1 MALLLIIED
10 EAVLARNIARYF
22 EKLGHTAEVAHDGLA
37 GVAAAR
43 RLLPDV
49 VIVDYQLPG
58 LDGLEVIHALRQID
72 AEVRCV
78 MVTGHASVPVAI
90 DAMKAGFMDLL
101 TKPVA
106 LASLKA
112 VVDRALAERSTRRAL
127 DYYQKKEADSASLE
141 ALAGESAPM
150 QALRE
155 LVRTIAATE
164 PADRSPGAPI
174 LVLGET
180 GAGKELVARACHYA
194 GPRASAPFVEINC
207 AALPAQL
214 IEGELFGHE
223 KGAFTDA
230 QARKIGL
237 IEAADGGTLF
247 LDEIGELDLSLQ
259 AKLLRV
265 LENFRV
271 RRLGALQDRQ
281 VNVRIVAATNR
292 DLDQL
297 VEAGRFRSDLLYRLR
312 VFQINIPALRERGDD
327 VLLLARRF
335 AAQMAQRYG
344 KPAPVLDAPACE
356 RLRTHPWPGNVRE
369 LRNVMERAV
378 LLCRTGTLG
387 ADDLALGPRPAPAL
401 PRPAPGEAAR
411 PPAPAAGASL
421 EAVERQHLLQ
431 ALEQSHWNVT
441 RAARRLDISRDT
453 LRYRIEKH
461 GLQRPAGLGEAD

>member
-1 MALLLIIED
+1 MAMLLIIED
-10 EAVLARNIARYF
+10 EAVLARNVARFF
-22 EKLGHTAEVAHDGLA
+22 EKLGHTVEVAHDGPA
-37 GVAAAR
+37 GVEAAR
-43 RLLPDV
+43 RVMPDV
-49 VIVDYQLPG
+49 AIVDFQLPG
-58 LDGLEVIHALRQID
+58 LDGLEVIGALRKID
-72 AEVRCV
+72 AELRCV

-90 DAMKAGFMDLL
+90 DAMKAGYMDLL

-112 VVDRALAERSTRRAL
+112 VVDRALAERGTRRAL
-127 DYYQKKEADSASLE
+127 DYYQKKEADESSLE
-141 ALAGESAPM
+141 ALAGDSAPM
-150 QALRE
+150 QALRD
-155 LVRTIAATE
+155 LVRTMALSE
-164 PADRSPGAPI
+164 PADGSPGAPV

-194 GPRASAPFVEINC
+194 GPRAAAPFVEINC
-207 AALPAQL
+207 AALPAHL

-271 RRLGALQDRQ
+271 RRLGALQDRL
-281 VNVRIVAATNR
+281 VNVRVVCATNR

-297 VEAGRFRSDLLYRLR
+297 VEAGRFRADLLYRLR
-312 VFQINIPALRERGDD
+312 VFQINIPPLRARGDD

-335 AAQMAQRYG
+335 LAQMAQRYG
-344 KPAPVLDAPACE
+344 KAPPMLDASACDA
-356 RLRTHPWPGNVRE
+356 LRGHTWPGNVRE
-369 LRNVMERAV
+369 LRNVVERAV
-378 LLCRTGTLG
+378 LLNQGQPLG
-387 ADDLALGPRPAPAL
+387 AADLALGPRPAA
-401 PRPAPGEAAR
+401 PRAAAAAPG
-411 PPAPAAGASL
+411 PAGGASL
-421 EAVERQHLLQ
+421 EAVERQHLIQ
-431 ALEQSHWNVT
+431 ALEQAQWNVT
-441 RAARRLDISRDT
+441 RAARLLDISRDT

-461 GLQRPAGLGEAD
+461 GLQRPPGHFAVD

>member
-1 MALLLIIED
+1 
-10 EAVLARNIARYF
+10 
-22 EKLGHTAEVAHDGLA
+22 
-37 GVAAAR
+37 AAR
-43 RLLPDV
+43 RVMPDV
-49 VIVDYQLPG
+49 AIVDFQLPG
-58 LDGLEVIHALRQID
+58 LDGLEVIGALRKID
-72 AEVRCV
+72 AELRCV

-90 DAMKAGFMDLL
+90 DAMKAGYMDLL

-127 DYYQKKEADSASLE
+127 DYYQKKEADESSLD
-141 ALAGESAPM
+141 ALAGESGPM
-150 QALRE
+150 RALRD

-164 PADRSPGAPI
+164 PADGTPGAPI

-194 GPRASAPFVEINC
+194 GPRAAAPFIEINC

-271 RRLGALQDRQ
+271 RRLGAVQDRL
-281 VNVRIVAATNR
+281 VNVRIVCATNR

-312 VFQINIPALRERGDD
+312 VFQISAPPLRSRGDD

-335 AAQMAQRYG
+335 LTQMAQRYG
-344 KPAPVLDAPACE
+344 KPPPALDASASDA
-356 RLRTHPWPGNVRE
+356 LRAHHWPGNVRE
-369 LRNVMERAV
+369 LRNVIERAV
-378 LLCRTGTLG
+378 LLNQGNTLG
-387 ADDLALGPRPAPAL
+387 AGDLALGPRPAASQPAGCI
-401 PRPAPGEAAR
+401 APGAV
-411 PPAPAAGASL
+411 GASL
-421 EAVERQHLLQ
+421 EAVERQHLVQ
-431 ALEQSHWNVT
+431 ALEQAQWNVT
-441 RAARRLDISRDT
+441 RAARLLDVSRDT

-461 GLQRPAGLGEAD
+461 ALQRPGGSFSAD

>member
-1 MALLLIIED
+1 MAMLLIIED
-10 EAVLARNIARYF
+10 EAVLARNVARFF
-22 EKLGHTAEVAHDGLA
+22 EKLGHTVEIAHDGPA
-37 GVAAAR
+37 GVEAAR
-43 RLLPDV
+43 RVMPDV
-49 VIVDYQLPG
+49 AIVDFQLPG
-58 LDGLEVIHALRQID
+58 LDGLEVIGALRKID
-72 AEVRCV
+72 AELRCV

-90 DAMKAGFMDLL
+90 DAMKAGYMDLL

-112 VVDRALAERSTRRAL
+112 VVDRALAERGTRRAL
-127 DYYQKKEADSASLE
+127 DYYQKKEADESSLE
-141 ALAGESAPM
+141 ALAGDSAPM
-150 QALRE
+150 QALRD
-155 LVRTIAATE
+155 LVRTMALSE
-164 PADRSPGAPI
+164 PADGSPGAPV

-194 GPRASAPFVEINC
+194 GPRAAAPFVEINC
-207 AALPAQL
+207 AALPAHL

-271 RRLGALQDRQ
+271 RRLGALQDRL
-281 VNVRIVAATNR
+281 VNVRVVCATNR

-297 VEAGRFRSDLLYRLR
+297 VEAGRFRADLLYRLR
-312 VFQINIPALRERGDD
+312 VFQINIPPLRARGDD

-335 AAQMAQRYG
+335 LAQMAQRYG
-344 KPAPVLDAPACE
+344 KPPPMLDASACDA
-356 RLRTHPWPGNVRE
+356 LRGHTWPGNVRE
-369 LRNVMERAV
+369 LRNVVERAV
-378 LLCRTGTLG
+378 LLNQGQPLG
-387 ADDLALGPRPAPAL
+387 AADLALGPRPAAPRAPYATQGPA
-401 PRPAPGEAAR
+401 G
-411 PPAPAAGASL
+411 GASL
-421 EAVERQHLLQ
+421 EAVERQHLIQ
-431 ALEQSHWNVT
+431 ALEQAQWNVT
-441 RAARRLDISRDT
+441 RAARLLDISRDT

-461 GLQRPAGLGEAD
+461 GLQRPPGHFAVD

>member
-1 MALLLIIED
+1 MAMLLIIED
-10 EAVLARNIARYF
+10 EAVLARNVARFF
-22 EKLGHTAEVAHDGLA
+22 EKLGHTVEVAHDGPA
-37 GVAAAR
+37 GVEAAR
-43 RLLPDV
+43 RVMPDV
-49 VIVDYQLPG
+49 AIVDFQLPG
-58 LDGLEVIHALRQID
+58 LDGLEVIGALRKID
-72 AEVRCV
+72 AELRCV

-90 DAMKAGFMDLL
+90 DAMKAGYMDLL

-112 VVDRALAERSTRRAL
+112 VVDRALAERGTRRAL
-127 DYYQKKEADSASLE
+127 DYYQKKEADESSLE
-141 ALAGESAPM
+141 ALAGDSAPM
-150 QALRE
+150 QALRD
-155 LVRTIAATE
+155 LVRTIALSE

-207 AALPAQL
+207 AALPAHL

-271 RRLGALQDRQ
+271 RRLGALQDRL
-281 VNVRIVAATNR
+281 VNVRVVCATNR

-297 VEAGRFRSDLLYRLR
+297 VEAGRFRADLLYRLR
-312 VFQINIPALRERGDD
+312 VFQINIPPLRARGDD

-335 AAQMAQRYG
+335 LAQMAQRYG
-344 KPAPVLDAPACE
+344 KAPPMLDASACDA
-356 RLRTHPWPGNVRE
+356 LRAHTWPGNVRE
-369 LRNVMERAV
+369 LRNVVERAV
-378 LLCRTGTLG
+378 LLNQGQPLG
-387 ADDLALGPRPAPAL
+387 AADLALGPRPAA
-401 PRPAPGEAAR
+401 PRAAAAAPG
-411 PPAPAAGASL
+411 PAGGASL
-421 EAVERQHLLQ
+421 EAVERQHLIQ
-431 ALEQSHWNVT
+431 ALEQAQWNVT
-441 RAARRLDISRDT
+441 RAARLLDISRDT

-461 GLQRPAGLGEAD
+461 GLQRPAGQTIVD

>member
-1 MALLLIIED
+1 MAMLLIIED
-10 EAVLARNIARYF
+10 EAVLARNVARFF
-22 EKLGHTAEVAHDGLA
+22 EKLGHTVEVAHDGPA
-37 GVAAAR
+37 GVEAAR
-43 RLLPDV
+43 RVMPDV
-49 VIVDYQLPG
+49 AIVDFQLPG
-58 LDGLEVIHALRQID
+58 LDGLEVIGALRKID
-72 AEVRCV
+72 AELRCV

-90 DAMKAGFMDLL
+90 DAMKAGYMDLL

-112 VVDRALAERSTRRAL
+112 VVDRALAERGTRRAL
-127 DYYQKKEADSASLE
+127 DYYQKKEADGSSLD
-141 ALAGESAPM
+141 ALAGESTPM
-150 QALRE
+150 RALRD

-207 AALPAQL
+207 AALPAHL

-271 RRLGALQDRQ
+271 RRLGALQDRL
-281 VNVRIVAATNR
+281 VNVRVVCATNR

-297 VEAGRFRSDLLYRLR
+297 VEAGRFRADLLYRLR
-312 VFQINIPALRERGDD
+312 VFQINIPPLRARGDD

-335 AAQMAQRYG
+335 LAQMAQRYG
-344 KPAPVLDAPACE
+344 KAPPM
-356 RLRTHPWPGNVRE
+356 RWTR
-369 LRNVMERAV
+369 
-378 LLCRTGTLG
+378 
-387 ADDLALGPRPAPAL
+387 RPATHLRAHHLARQRARAAQRGGAGGAAEPGRCRCTTSRSGAG
-401 PRPAPGEAAR
+401 PAPGSLRQRGGGRRGAGRRRLAGSGRAA
-411 PPAPAAGASL
+411 APGPGAGAG
-421 EAVERQHLLQ
+421 AVERD
-431 ALEQSHWNVT
+431 AR
-441 RAARRLDISRDT
+441 RAAAGREPRHAALPHRKT
-453 LRYRIEKH
+453 
-461 GLQRPAGLGEAD
+461 RPAAPGRAVCA

>member
-10 EAVLARNIARYF
+10 EAVLAKNIARYF
-22 EKLGHTAEVAHDGLA
+22 ERLGHTAEVALDGPS

-43 RLLPDV
+43 ESLPDV
-49 VIVDYQLPG
+49 VIVDFQLPG
-58 LDGLEVIHALRQID
+58 MDGLEVIRALRKID

-78 MVTGHASVPVAI
+78 MVTGHASVPMAI

-106 LASLKA
+106 LARLKA
-112 VVDRALAERSTRRAL
+112 VVDRALAERGTRRAL
-127 DYYQKKEADSASLE
+127 DYYQKKEANESSLD
-141 ALAGESAPM
+141 ALAGESVPM
-150 QALRE
+150 RALRD

-164 PADRSPGAPI
+164 PADKSPGAPI

-194 GPRASAPFVEINC
+194 GPRAAAPFIEINC

-271 RRLGALQDRQ
+271 RRLGALQDRL
-281 VNVRIVAATNR
+281 VNVRVVCATNR

-312 VFQINIPALRERGDD
+312 VFQINIPPLRARGDD

-335 AAQMAQRYG
+335 LAQMAQRYG
-344 KPAPVLDAPACE
+344 KAPPALDATACE
-356 RLRTHPWPGNVRE
+356 ALRAHHWPGNVRE
-369 LRNVMERAV
+369 LRNVIERAV
-378 LLCRTGTLG
+378 LLNQGAELG
-387 ADDLALGPRPAPAL
+387 AGDLALGPRPAH
-401 PRPAPGEAAR
+401 APLHATGAA
-411 PPAPAAGASL
+411 PSSTTAAAAGASL
-421 EAVERQHLLQ
+421 EAVERQHLLR
-431 ALEQSHWNVT
+431 ALEQAEWNVT
-441 RAARRLDISRDT
+441 RAARLLDVSRDT

-461 GLQRPAGLGEAD
+461 GLQRPVGASGAD

>member
-1 MALLLIIED
+1 MAMLLIIED
-10 EAVLARNIARYF
+10 EAVLARNVARFF
-22 EKLGHTAEVAHDGLA
+22 EKLGHTVEVAHDGPA
-37 GVAAAR
+37 GVEAAR
-43 RLLPDV
+43 RVMPDV
-49 VIVDYQLPG
+49 AIVDFQLPG
-58 LDGLEVIHALRQID
+58 LDGLEVIGALRKID
-72 AEVRCV
+72 AELRCV

-90 DAMKAGFMDLL
+90 DAMKAGYMDLL

-112 VVDRALAERSTRRAL
+112 VVDRALAERGTRRAL
-127 DYYQKKEADSASLE
+127 DYYQKKEADESSLE
-141 ALAGESAPM
+141 ALAGDSAPM
-150 QALRE
+150 QALRD
-155 LVRTIAATE
+155 LVRTIALSE

-207 AALPAQL
+207 AALPAHL

-271 RRLGALQDRQ
+271 RRLGALQDRL
-281 VNVRIVAATNR
+281 VNVRVVCATNR

-297 VEAGRFRSDLLYRLR
+297 VEAGRFRADLLYRLR
-312 VFQINIPALRERGDD
+312 VFQINIPPLRARGED

-335 AAQMAQRYG
+335 LAQMAQRYG
-344 KPAPVLDAPACE
+344 KAPPALDASACDA
-356 RLRTHPWPGNVRE
+356 LRAHHWPGNVRE
-369 LRNVMERAV
+369 LRNVIERAV
-378 LLCRTGTLG
+378 LLNQGG
-387 ADDLALGPRPAPAL
+387 ALHDEDLALGPRPALRQPAGAA
-401 PRPAPGEAAR
+401 APSTS
-411 PPAPAAGASL
+411 GASL
-421 EAVERQHLLQ
+421 EAVERQHLVQ
-431 ALEQSHWNVT
+431 ALEQAQWNVT
-441 RAARRLDISRDT
+441 RAARLLDVSRDT

-461 GLQRPAGLGEAD
+461 GLQRPAGQFAPD